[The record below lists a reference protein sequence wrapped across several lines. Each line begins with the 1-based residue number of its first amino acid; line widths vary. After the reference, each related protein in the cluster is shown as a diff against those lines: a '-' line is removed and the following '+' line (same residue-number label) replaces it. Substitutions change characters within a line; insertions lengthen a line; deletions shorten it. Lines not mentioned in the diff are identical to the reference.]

1 MRKKNHHGLV
11 VKENQSE
18 KEKKSVFGSFQISFS
33 INFLRFKDLI

>member
-1 MRKKNHHGLV
+1 MKCEKKSSLV